1 MSLSGTERSK
11 WLECNQDVWRP
22 MDACLNVLSWTSR
35 VCCCLFVEFLF
46 SLCASVVIAH
56 LSGCLWFFHVWRGT
70 AVFYVKELEG
80 ERAFVGTF
88 VRLASNL
95 ITFHL
100 WNPLKGAW
108 IGQQH
113 LVHLRPWRHPP
124 TPLFA
129 VPNNLKRDR
138 NSFVTFKLESV
149 LFKTLLMGLLSQT
162 KEGKPILSPLRLQ

>member
-1 MSLSGTERSK
+1 MTV
-11 WLECNQDVWRP
+11 ECNQDVWRP
-22 MDACLNVLSWTSR
+22 MDVCSNVLSWTSR

-46 SLCASVVIAH
+46 GLCASVIIAH

-80 ERAFVGTF
+80 ERAFVGPF

-95 ITFHL
+95 ITFPL

-113 LVHLRPWRHPP
+113 LVHLRPWQHPS

-129 VPNNLKRDR
+129 VPNNLNATGTHLSHSNWKVSFLKPYLWGFCHKQKRGNR
-138 NSFVTFKLESV
+138 F
-149 LFKTLLMGLLSQT
+149 
-162 KEGKPILSPLRLQ
+162 